1 MLRTDHRLDK
11 IRRGA
16 RRAGRAVRSG
26 YWFPHVPLAVGLAFA
41 GFLLLTL
48 TFGSQ
53 FRLLLSNF
61 PSNLLH
67 FPPASMPYLL
77 IGVAMLI
84 MSVGLL
90 FRSRFAWI
98 IGLVLTVITVLIV
111 LRFRYAGYRDA
122 AWYDLALLIL
132 LLIAYETFDR
142 SSLAAGTLF
151 AITSALLL
159 LIYAVFGSLYLGAQF
174 SPPIQDLVTALY
186 FAVVTMGTVGYGDIT
201 PKTPRAELF
210 TVSIIILGI
219 AVFATS
225 ITAVIG
231 PLVAGNVQRF
241 MSRKEKRMNRTDHF
255 VIVGSTPLAFNT
267 YHELK
272 KRKQTVTLI
281 LPEAAPDSG
290 VNQEDVIVGDANN
303 LDVLKR
309 AGAQDA
315 QAVLAM
321 RDDDSE
327 NAFITLAVK
336 ELKGKAKTVAV
347 VNDMNHMERVRLVQ
361 PDLVIAPQVLGGEML
376 AMSLTGETITSE
388 FILKRFLPLG
398 THAGESKP

>member
-1 MLRTDHRLDK
+1 MFHTDHRVDQL
-11 IRRGA
+11 RRGA
-16 RRAGRAVRSG
+16 RKVGRAVRAP

-41 GFLLLTL
+41 GFLLLAI
-48 TFGSQ
+48 TFGSR
-53 FRLLLSNF
+53 FHGLISGFPEHVLS
-61 PSNLLH
+61 

-84 MSVGLL
+84 MSVGLI

-98 IGLVLTVITVLIV
+98 IGLVLTVATILIV
-111 LRFRYAGYRDA
+111 LRFHHLRYPAA
-122 AWYDLALLIL
+122 AWYDLVLLVL
-132 LLIAYETFDR
+132 LLISFRAFDR

-159 LIYAVFGSLYLGAQF
+159 LIYAVFGSLYIGAQF
-174 SPPIQDLVTALY
+174 SPPIRDLVTALY
-186 FAVVTMGTVGYGDIT
+186 YSVVTMGTVGYGDIV
-201 PKTPRAELF
+201 PKTQHAELF

-225 ITAVIG
+225 VSAVIG

-241 MSRKEKRMNRTDHF
+241 MSRKEKPMSRSDHF
-255 VIVGSTPLAFNT
+255 IVVGATPLAFNT
-267 YHELK
+267 YQELR

-281 LPEAAPDSG
+281 LPQPAPDSG
-290 VNQEDVIVGDANN
+290 AAEADVIVGDANN
-303 LDVLKR
+303 LDVLRK
-309 AGAQDA
+309 ASAQDA

-321 RDDDSE
+321 RNDDSE

-336 ELKGKAKTVAV
+336 ELKGKAKTVVV
-347 VNDMNHMERVRLVQ
+347 VNDMKHMERVKLVQ

-376 AMSLTGETITSE
+376 AMALTGETITGE

-398 THAGESKP
+398 THTG

>member
-1 MLRTDHRLDK
+1 MLRTDHL
-11 IRRGA
+11 RRVA
-16 RRAGRAVRSG
+16 RKVGRAVRAR
-26 YWFPHVPLAVGLAFA
+26 YWFPHVPLAAGLAFA
-41 GFLLLTL
+41 GYLLLAI
-48 TFGSQ
+48 TFGSR
-53 FRLLLSNF
+53 FHRLISDF
-61 PSNLLH
+61 PSHLLA

-98 IGLVLTVITVLIV
+98 IGLVLTLATVLIV
-111 LRFRYAGYRDA
+111 LRFHHLRYPAA
-122 AWYDLALLIL
+122 AWYDLVLLVL
-132 LLIAYETFDR
+132 LLISFRAFDR

-159 LIYAVFGSLYLGAQF
+159 LIYAVFGSLYIGSQF
-174 SPPIQDLVTALY
+174 SPPIRDLVTALY
-186 FAVVTMGTVGYGDIT
+186 YSVVTMGTVGYGDIV
-201 PKTPRAELF
+201 PKTQHAELF

-225 ITAVIG
+225 VSAVIG

-241 MSRKEKRMNRTDHF
+241 MSRKEKPMSRSDHF
-255 VIVGSTPLAFNT
+255 IIVGATPLAYNT
-267 YHELK
+267 YQELK
-272 KRKQTVTLI
+272 KRKQTVTII
-281 LPEAAPDSG
+281 LPQPAPESGADEA
-290 VNQEDVIVGDANN
+290 DVIVGDANN
-303 LDVLKR
+303 LDVLRK
-309 AGAQDA
+309 ASAQDA

-321 RDDDSE
+321 RNDDSE

-336 ELKGKAKTVAV
+336 ELKGRAKTVAV
-347 VNDMNHMERVRLVQ
+347 VNDMNHMERVKLVQ

-376 AMSLTGETITSE
+376 AMALTGETITGE

-398 THAGESKP
+398 THTG

>member
-1 MLRTDHRLDK
+1 MLRTDHRVDRL
-11 IRRGA
+11 RRGA
-16 RRAGRAVRSG
+16 HKAGRAVRAR
-26 YWFPHVPLAVGLAFA
+26 YWFPHVPLAAGLAFA
-41 GFLLLTL
+41 GFLLLAI
-48 TFGSQ
+48 TFGSR
-53 FRLLLSNF
+53 FHRLISNF
-61 PSNLLH
+61 PSHLLN

-98 IGLVLTVITVLIV
+98 IGIVLTVATILIV
-111 LRFRYAGYRDA
+111 LRFHHLRYPA
-122 AWYDLALLIL
+122 AVWYDLALLVL
-132 LLIAYETFDR
+132 LLISFRAFDR

-174 SPPIQDLVTALY
+174 SPPIRDLVTALY
-186 FAVVTMGTVGYGDIT
+186 YSVVTMGTVGYGDIV
-201 PKTPRAELF
+201 PKTQHAELF

-225 ITAVIG
+225 VSAVVG

-241 MSRKEKRMNRTDHF
+241 MLRKEKPVSRSDHF
-255 VIVGSTPLAFNT
+255 IIVGATPLAFNT
-267 YHELK
+267 YQELK
-272 KRKQTVTLI
+272 KRKQTVTII
-281 LPEAAPDSG
+281 LPQPALESG
-290 VNQEDVIVGDANN
+290 ADDADVIVGDANN
-303 LDVLKR
+303 LDVLRK
-309 AGAQDA
+309 ASAQDA

-321 RDDDSE
+321 RNDDSE

-347 VNDMNHMERVRLVQ
+347 VNDVKHMERVKLVQ

-376 AMSLTGETITSE
+376 AMALTGETITGE

-398 THAGESKP
+398 THTE